1 MHDCALGREG
11 EPSAPRV
18 EHIYYTDD
26 GLNGK
31 KIGEGVEKLKPSLF
45 FSFWIENSKNQ
56 GQKDYKLRYF

>member
-31 KIGEGVEKLKPSLF
+31 KMGEAVEKLKPSLF
-45 FSFWIENSKNQ
+45 FSF
-56 GQKDYKLRYF
+56 